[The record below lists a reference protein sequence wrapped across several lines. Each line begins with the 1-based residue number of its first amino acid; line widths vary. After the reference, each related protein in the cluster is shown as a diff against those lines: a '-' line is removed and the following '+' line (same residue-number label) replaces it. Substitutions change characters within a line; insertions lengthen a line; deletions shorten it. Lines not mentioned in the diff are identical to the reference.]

1 MTALEPPPPH
11 EPDDYL
17 EQQAA
22 AEGLTTAPARR
33 RRATKPPS
41 DPDAELAALGS
52 MLLTA
57 TTIDTAIDEGLTAN
71 DFYAPRYAAIYDAI
85 CTVRAS
91 GDAIDPISVAAACTD
106 PDTTAHDLASIIAT
120 GNFTSSRIR
129 TYVRR
134 IRNCAHSRRLQGLA
148 LDVAQAA
155 QANELDEALRR
166 LTALTDAVPTEIAE
180 HGWAPLDLT
189 AILNDEPA
197 APAPTVLAVDG
208 GPGMFYEGRTN
219 MIFGEGGSGKTWV
232 ALQAVAEAIVLDR
245 TVIYIDLEDTAAG
258 LVARLLALG
267 VTRDQLARHLLYV
280 QPEQAWGPTA
290 QAALA
295 ALCDRHDI
303 ALVVFDSTG
312 EAMAADG
319 VKGNDD
325 DDVARWFTA
334 GPKYLARRGPTVL
347 VIDHI
352 PKDNQHAPLDP
363 IGSQR
368 KKAAIDGACY
378 RIDAPKPPTIDRDG
392 LLVAVVSKDRHGHRQ
407 RGSKAIEIAVTHPHP
422 GLVELAARAATGTS
436 TGPDGTF
443 RPTTVMER
451 VSRFL
456 EDNPGQSGHA
466 IESTVAGR
474 AKVIR
479 EATRLLIV
487 ERYIE
492 QDPTARGFS
501 YRSVR
506 PFRADADPVDNA
518 DVEAEPHA
526 S

>member
-1 MTALEPPPPH
+1 MTAVEPTPLH

-22 AEGLTTAPARR
+22 AEGLATAPKRQRSSA
-33 RRATKPPS
+33 PPH
-41 DPDAELAALGS
+41 DTDAELAAIGA
-52 MLLTA
+52 MLLSRHA
-57 TTIDTAIDEGLTAN
+57 TDTAIDLGLQST
-71 DFYAPRYAAIYDAI
+71 DFYAPRYGAIYSGI
-85 CTVRAS
+85 CAARAD
-91 GDAIDPISVAAACTD
+91 GHDPDPILVAPHLDGISAA
-106 PDTTAHDLASIIAT
+106 DLVAIMAEGGT
-120 GNFTSSRIR
+120 PSRMAG
-129 TYVRR
+129 YVAR
-134 IRNCAHSRRLQGLA
+134 ITNCAHSRRLQGLA

-180 HGWAPLDLT
+180 HGWAPHDLT
-189 AILNDEPA
+189 TILNDEPA

-232 ALQAVAEAIVLDR
+232 ALQAVAEAIVTGR
-245 TVIYIDLEDTAAG
+245 SVIYIDLEDTAAG
-258 LVARLLALG
+258 LIARLLALG